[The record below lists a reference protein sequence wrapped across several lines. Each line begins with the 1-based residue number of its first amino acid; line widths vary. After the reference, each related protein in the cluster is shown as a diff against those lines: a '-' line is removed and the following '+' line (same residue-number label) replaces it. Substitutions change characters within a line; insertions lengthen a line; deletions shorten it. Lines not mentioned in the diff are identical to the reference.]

1 MDVKPESDRSKDRP
15 TMRSTRHTGFLPNVG
30 GYSSP
35 GDNSWYSDRARPL
48 HSGPRE
54 PLAECRNEME
64 QPKEEAANSLG
75 VTIDPGLWPTFGKS
89 NPRLPHVCR
98 FARSHATPFPPRS
111 LLLAIRRRRSPLSRR
126 IGRRLPRPGCLPL
139 TLFGGTAA
147 SAAPSDSINRLQ
159 PCRQEQTP
167 VSPQSLGP
175 WSRPTPG

>member
-1 MDVKPESDRSKDRP
+1 MDAKPESDRSKDRP

-64 QPKEEAANSLG
+64 QPKEEAANRPVSPSTRAFGRHLEKAIHDCH
-75 VTIDPGLWPTFGKS
+75 TFAGL
-89 NPRLPHVCR
+89 
-98 FARSHATPFPPRS
+98 HAHTRHPFPPRS

-126 IGRRLPRPGCLPL
+126 IGRRLPDPVVYRLPCLVAPQHRPRPAIRSIA
-139 TLFGGTAA
+139 FNHAA
-147 SAAPSDSINRLQ
+147 RNKLQ
-159 PCRQEQTP
+159 SHLNP
-167 VSPQSLGP
+167 
-175 WSRPTPG
+175 